1 MKRNAFLLSLLF
13 GVWLL
18 WSGIFQPLLLT
29 LGLLSCLLVLLL
41 SRRAGLLD
49 REGAPL
55 HLTWRLLR
63 YLPWLAWQIIL
74 SNLDVAKAIFRG
86 RSAINP
92 QWVICNGDQES
103 DVGFVVYANSI
114 TLTPGTVTVDIH
126 NRGLLLHALT
136 DAAAEGIRAGEMNRR
151 VSLVEGGK

>member
-18 WSGIFQPLLLT
+18 WSGIFQPFLLT
-29 LGLLSCLLVLLL
+29 LGVLSCVAVFYL
-41 SRRAGLLD
+41 SRQAGLLD

-55 HLTWRLLR
+55 HLAWGLLQ
-63 YLPWLAWQIIL
+63 YLPWLAWQIVL
-74 SNLDVAKAIFRG
+74 SNIDVAKAIFRG

-92 QWVICNGDQES
+92 QWVICNSGQES
-103 DVGFVVYANSI
+103 DVGFVIYANSI

-136 DAAAEGIRAGEMNRR
+136 DAAAAGILSGEMNRR
-151 VSLVEGGK
+151 VNLVEAET